1 MPAGKTGTSLLTLPL
16 LILGAAA
23 ALTALP
29 PETPGIRVIDRLGFE
44 LASRSLP
51 PVRAGGVAVAA
62 APAGLAP
69 NAALSAIAQALDG
82 VALAAP
88 RGVAVLLDAGTAQA
102 YRWSAPGQAL
112 ARLLDTRGIPAAGPG
127 LAPTVE
133 VTADSRAPS
142 MPPAG
147 WPQILPLRPMAPPS
161 GSPASLRERR
171 VALVQG
177 SREAPLAGP
186 ELVALA
192 ALQGAGPIWQRGAG
206 LSVGELRLDTDLAG
220 GVYLPRHPGAVDLR
234 RVDWESLRRGDS
246 PGLQGQLLLLGTA
259 SRQTLEATAARL
271 ALLAD
276 GAAAH
281 TPFWAELGGRAVPLA
296 AALWLLLAVPVL
308 PLGRA
313 ALLTSA
319 LVLAVAATC
328 LALLAAQQVW
338 LPAGS
343 GLALLLAGFAP
354 VRMWARRR
362 RREHARMREEERL
375 RRSLAAFQIEA
386 GQHLAAFETLAP
398 APASDPVLEML
409 YSVGLALERRRNY
422 PAAERVFRRVRRHQ
436 RDYRDVAE
444 HLRSLRQV
452 NAHPAGSAAGLTGTL
467 VLDPQALQRATLGR
481 YRLERELGR
490 GAMGTVYLGHDP
502 KIGRR
507 VAIKTLEFAQFDGG
521 ELASVRERFAREA
534 EAAGRLSHPNIVTV
548 YDVGEE
554 DELAFIAMDYVAG
567 ENLTH
572 FTEADR
578 LQPVEQLLRLL
589 AEVADALD
597 YAHRQGVVHRDIKPG
612 NLIYNAPDDRIK
624 ITDFGIARVADSSRT
639 RTGAVL
645 GTPSYMAPEQLT
657 GDPVDGRADVFSLG
671 VTLYQLLVG
680 ALPFSGDNLAALAYQ
695 IAKTQPTDVR
705 ELRPELPASAGRI
718 VARALRKRRDRRYQS
733 AAEMADAL
741 RRAGAR
747 LADRPGLRETA
758 S

>member
-1 MPAGKTGTSLLTLPL
+1 MPAGSTRAPPLVLPL

-23 ALTALP
+23 GLAALSP
-29 PETPGIRVIDRLGFE
+29 DTPGVHALDRLAFE

-62 APAGLAP
+62 APADLPPA
-69 NAALSAIAQALDG
+69 AALGAITDALDG

-102 YRWSAPGQAL
+102 YRWSAQGQAL
-112 ARLLDTRGIPAAGPG
+112 GRILAARGIPVAGPG

-133 VTADSRAPS
+133 VTVDSRGPS
-142 MPPAG
+142 MPPPG
-147 WPQILPLRPMAPPS
+147 WPRMLPLRPMVPPS
-161 GSPASLRERR
+161 GSPASLQARR

-192 ALQGAGPIWQRGAG
+192 ALQGAGPIWQQGAG
-206 LSVGELRLDTDLAG
+206 LSLGELRLATDLAG
-220 GVYLPRHPGAVDLR
+220 GVYLPGHPRAVDLR
-234 RVDWESLRRGDS
+234 HVDWESLRRGDS

-259 SRQTLEATAARL
+259 SRQTLEANAARL
-271 ALLAD
+271 ALLAA

-281 TPFWAELGGRAVPLA
+281 TPFWAELSGRAVPLA

-328 LALLAAQQVW
+328 VGLLADQQVW

-375 RRSLAAFQIEA
+375 RRTLAAFQIEA

-409 YSVGLALERRRNY
+409 YSVGLALERRRSY

-467 VLDPQALQRATLGR
+467 VLDPQALQRPTLGR

-578 LQPVEQLLRLL
+578 LLPVEQLLRLL

-671 VTLYQLLVG
+671 VTLYQLLAG

-718 VARALRKRRDRRYQS
+718 VARALRKRPDRRYRS
-733 AAEMADAL
+733 AVEMADAL
-741 RRAGAR
+741 RRASAR
-747 LADRPGLRETA
+747 LADSPGLRETA